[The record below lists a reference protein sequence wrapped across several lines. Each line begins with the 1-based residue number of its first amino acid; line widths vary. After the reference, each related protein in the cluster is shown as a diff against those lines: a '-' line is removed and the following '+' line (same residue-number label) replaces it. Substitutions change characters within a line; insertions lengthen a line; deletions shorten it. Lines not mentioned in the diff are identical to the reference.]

1 MEIIE
6 YSRSLQWV
14 GNLQCPACHQ
24 LTPGW
29 RSSAMSEC
37 CPHFFCSDCS
47 NVIYRDANKQLLYEA
62 AEVNPELLA
71 QIAATLPEC
80 PCGGRFTP
88 GAGPKCRHCHQEIP
102 LVKDAV
108 AYLQNPHMV
117 VLDGAVS
124 FSDYRPPYQVRIVD

>member
-14 GNLQCPACHQ
+14 GDLKCPACTQ
-24 LTPGW
+24 LSPGW
-29 RSSAMSEC
+29 RSSGMSEC
-37 CPHFFCSDCS
+37 FPHFFCSDCS
-47 NVIYRDANKQLLYEA
+47 NVIVRDADKQLLYDA
-62 AEVNPELLA
+62 AAASAELLA
-71 QIAATLPEC
+71 RIAATLPEC

-88 GAGPKCRHCHQEIP
+88 GAGPKCRHCHQQIP
-102 LVKDAV
+102 LVADAV
-108 AYLQNPHMV
+108 AYLTNPHMV